1 MKRNIPL
8 IFFLSIISMIA
19 LIVWSIKHGS
29 INISYSQLLSTVKG
43 NIDSSTQ
50 AVIDLRLPRIIIA
63 LLAGAA
69 LSVSGLLLQS
79 SLKNPLIDPSLL
91 GVAGGAKITLYI
103 GLLISPNII
112 LYQSIFSIIGGVLSY
127 AIIYYLAKKSKSP
140 ITIILIGI
148 GLSSLFNGI
157 LSAMQFFE
165 SSSSNI
171 TISGL
176 ANKSWNDVYILL
188 IWVPIILA
196 ILIILSKILNIF
208 FLDDRITRSLGVNIG
223 TLRLIFSL
231 TAVVL
236 ASIAT
241 SVVGLVLFLSLI
253 APHIAKLLVGKNH
266 IYSVPFTAIIGAT
279 LFLLFDSIGRII
291 FAPIEIPADIIMLII
306 GGPIFLILIR
316 KGIKYD

>member
-1 MKRNIPL
+1 MKKNKTL
-8 IFFLSIISMIA
+8 IFSSSIILMLL
-19 LIVWSIKHGS
+19 LIIWSIKNGS
-29 INISYSQLLSTVKG
+29 INISYSQLLNSLKG
-43 NIDSSTQ
+43 NIDPATQ
-50 AVIDLRLPRIIIA
+50 AIIDLRLPRIIIA

-69 LSVSGLLLQS
+69 LAVSGLLLQT

-91 GVAGGAKITLYI
+91 GVAGGAKIMLYI

-112 LYQSIFSIIGGVLSY
+112 LYQSFFSILGGILAY
-127 AIIYYLAKKSKSP
+127 LIIYYLARNSKSP

-165 SSSSNI
+165 NSSSNL
-171 TISGL
+171 TTSGL
-176 ANKSWNDVYILL
+176 ANKSWDDVYTLL
-188 IWVPIILA
+188 IWIPLIL
-196 ILIILSKILNIF
+196 LTLVLLSKVLNIF
-208 FLDDRITRSLGVNIG
+208 FLDDRLISSLGLNI
-223 TLRLIFSL
+223 TLLRLITSL

-253 APHIAKLLVGKNH
+253 APHIAKLLIGKNH
-266 IYSVPFTAIIGAT
+266 IYSVPFTAIIGAC
-279 LFLLFDSIGRII
+279 LFLLFDSLGRIV

-316 KGIKYD
+316 KGVKYD